1 MMVSMRSLS
10 FRRVSRLIEARAM
23 SPIEHTSALKIL
35 RPKAQC
41 LTRLRPN
48 IRGVNTLDHT
58 NVGALGGT
66 FPRTLIQLL
75 IIVI

>member
-1 MMVSMRSLS
+1 
-10 FRRVSRLIEARAM
+10 M

-58 NVGALGGT
+58 NVGALGE
-66 FPRTLIQLL
+66 PSP
-75 IIVI
+75 VH

>member
-1 MMVSMRSLS
+1 
-10 FRRVSRLIEARAM
+10 M

-58 NVGALGGT
+58 NVNLPPYINT
-66 FPRTLIQLL
+66 IINYCYLVVSLISLFL
-75 IIVI
+75 